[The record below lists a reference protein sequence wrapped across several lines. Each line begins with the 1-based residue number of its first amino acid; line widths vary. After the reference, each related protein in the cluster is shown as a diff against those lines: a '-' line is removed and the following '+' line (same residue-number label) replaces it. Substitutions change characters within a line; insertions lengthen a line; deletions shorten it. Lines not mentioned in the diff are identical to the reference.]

1 MDNVKD
7 IFGTDGIRGPVGP
20 GGINT
25 DLVLKVG
32 LAFGKMLGE
41 RYSHPGVLVG
51 KDTRVSSDALEASLI
66 AGLLSAGVDVSCAGI
81 LPTPGIAY
89 LTKSMHFSAGIIVSA
104 SHNHFSD
111 NGLKFFDDS
120 GNKLSEIFEKK
131 VIKHL
136 GSSSNLATKGIYGKQ
151 TSLTDAT
158 GRYVEFCKA
167 SSPDGFSLSGMKI
180 ILDAANGAAFKSLG
194 LVFSELGANII
205 EIASCPNGININDG
219 VGCVHPTNLS
229 EAVLQHT
236 ADLGLSLDGDGDRLI
251 ISDRYGRIFNGDEL
265 LYVIAKSKVQKKGV
279 GEIRGVVGTLMSNLG
294 LEKAIIS
301 IGLEFRRSKVGDRYI
316 AELLRET
323 GWRIGGESSGHI
335 IYLDA
340 HSTGDGIISAI
351 QVLSAILDSGIE
363 LDGLLQDFEK
373 IPQVLINVP
382 IARSNNWRDN
392 STFLA
397 AQQMV
402 ANELGDNGRLLV
414 RPSGTEPLLRIM
426 VEAQTEIDAKEKA
439 DFLAK
444 TLD

>member
-1 MDNVKD
+1 
-7 IFGTDGIRGPVGP
+7 
-20 GGINT
+20 
-25 DLVLKVG
+25 
-32 LAFGKMLGE
+32 
-41 RYSHPGVLVG
+41 
-51 KDTRVSSDALEASLI
+51 
-66 AGLLSAGVDVSCAGI
+66 
-81 LPTPGIAY
+81 
-89 LTKSMHFSAGIIVSA
+89 
-104 SHNHFSD
+104 
-111 NGLKFFDDS
+111 
-120 GNKLSEIFEKK
+120 
-131 VIKHL
+131 
-136 GSSSNLATKGIYGKQ
+136 
-151 TSLTDAT
+151 
-158 GRYVEFCKA
+158 
-167 SSPDGFSLSGMKI
+167 
-180 ILDAANGAAFKSLG
+180 
-194 LVFSELGANII
+194 
-205 EIASCPNGININDG
+205 
-219 VGCVHPTNLS
+219 
-229 EAVLQHT
+229 
-236 ADLGLSLDGDGDRLI
+236 
-251 ISDRYGRIFNGDEL
+251 
-265 LYVIAKSKVQKKGV
+265 
-279 GEIRGVVGTLMSNLG
+279 MSNLG

-426 VEAQTEIDAKEKA
+426 VEAQTEADAKEKA